1 MLSLAAASLAF
12 SVSPALRAAPA
23 ARSPIATQM
32 AIVPP
37 EFADLVATSS
47 SPAFRPGTLMLQLV
61 GVYTLASAAQSFY
74 PVIKSKIETPDKSQ
88 RVINWLLSDTVPTSS
103 FGWHHLDMRN
113 GGLPSE
119 VADLVEHEIGIYQG
133 HKAYLCHLEAA
144 KDHYMHCVNA
154 GTRPAIELSEEFTK
168 HFGERVFVVVKA

>member
-37 EFADLVATSS
+37 EFADLVTTSA
-47 SPAFRPGTLMLQLV
+47 PAFRPGTMMLQLV
-61 GVYTLASAAQSFY
+61 GLYTVASAAHSFY
-74 PVIKSKIETPDKSQ
+74 PVIKSKIETPDKGQ

-103 FGWHHLDMRN
+103 FSWHHLDMRK
-113 GGLPSE
+113 GGLPAE

-144 KDHYMHCVNA
+144 KEHYMQCVNS